1 MRVNALC
8 DEAAGDAHHL
18 RYRVC
23 ANRCGVMLDD
33 SRIPIPI
40 PDEPRSPIA
49 VLLGF
54 RHRCDRKD
62 GKPRASPLGQIH
74 GSEFWQFGIVRK
86 SYGFIL
92 QRI

>member
-1 MRVNALC
+1 
-8 DEAAGDAHHL
+8 
-18 RYRVC
+18 
-23 ANRCGVMLDD
+23 MLDD

-62 GKPRASPLGQIH
+62 GKPRANPFGKIDGPLENFGNSALSENLMDSFY
-74 GSEFWQFGIVRK
+74 SEFEDRF
-86 SYGFIL
+86 
-92 QRI
+92 